1 MGYYNVRELGPRQ
14 VAHLNYMFF
23 LILPILIITHLKK
36 RSLSNDGVSKYEMVL
51 SLAVYDVLSRQLQ
64 FHGVTVGKNSNNT
77 LFFLLLMYV
86 SNCLTIYN
94 ATPIKGCL
102 LTL

>member
-23 LILPILIITHLKK
+23 LILPTLIITHLKK
-36 RSLSNDGVSKYEMVL
+36 KSLSNDGVSKYEMVF
-51 SLAVYDVLSRQLQ
+51 SLADLLRVVKTT
-64 FHGVTVGKNSNNT
+64 TVSWCYSGKNSNNT